1 MDFYPWV
8 VFIHA
13 ASVLLFF
20 IAHGVSMAVGMQVK
34 NESDRERALA
44 LLDLSGKA
52 LMPAFVLVGIGL
64 LAGIVA
70 GFMGGWWDQLWIWIS
85 LALFLVVGL
94 SMTPMAAS
102 PLNAIRSAA
111 GRGRPGKSGEPP
123 PPRDDGRM
131 TQLLADWNPA
141 PTAILGLLTFLV
153 ILWLMLVKPF

>member
-1 MDFYPWV
+1 MELYPWV
-8 VFIHA
+8 VFTHA

-34 NESDRERALA
+34 NEPDRERALA
-44 LLDLSGKA
+44 LLDLSGQA

-70 GFMGGWWDQLWIWIS
+70 GFMGGWWDELWIWIS

-102 PLNAIRSAA
+102 PLNEIRAAA
-111 GRGRPGKSGEPP
+111 GRGRPGKSGEAPP
-123 PPRDDGRM
+123 ARDDARM
-131 TQLLADWNPA
+131 TQLLAAWNPV
-141 PTAILGLLTFLV
+141 PTAILGLLAFLV